1 VLLLVY
7 YNRRKQLLYHMSHD
21 ISTNLESFGHIIY
34 RLFIFAIPIT
44 LGGLI
49 SPLMNMADAAIVSS
63 RLQAAGFSVKRATE
77 LFGQLTGMAAPLVNL
92 PVVATTARSA
102 SLVPAIAESMA
113 LNDRQQ
119 IASRAETGIR
129 LSVIFGLP
137 AAVGMFVLAE
147 PITVLL
153 YKNAEAAISLEVLSW
168 GVIFLALT
176 QTTTGILQGIGQTM
190 IPVRNMLIGA
200 AIKVVINYILTG
212 IPSINIMGAA
222 LGTVIGYLVPSL
234 LNAAEV
240 VRWTNLG
247 VNLNY
252 MAIKPAVAAAAMGA
266 GVKLAHGQLVV
277 FGFSQN
283 KATVVAIALGVILYA
298 GVLLLIGG
306 LKESDLRIIPGGRK
320 VAVLLQKFG
329 IFRR

>member
-1 VLLLVY
+1 
-7 YNRRKQLLYHMSHD
+7 
-21 ISTNLESFGHIIY
+21 
-34 RLFIFAIPIT
+34 
-44 LGGLI
+44 
-49 SPLMNMADAAIVSS
+49 
-63 RLQAAGFSVKRATE
+63 
-77 LFGQLTGMAAPLVNL
+77 
-92 PVVATTARSA
+92 
-102 SLVPAIAESMA
+102 
-113 LNDRQQ
+113 
-119 IASRAETGIR
+119 
-129 LSVIFGLP
+129 
-137 AAVGMFVLAE
+137 
-147 PITVLL
+147 LL